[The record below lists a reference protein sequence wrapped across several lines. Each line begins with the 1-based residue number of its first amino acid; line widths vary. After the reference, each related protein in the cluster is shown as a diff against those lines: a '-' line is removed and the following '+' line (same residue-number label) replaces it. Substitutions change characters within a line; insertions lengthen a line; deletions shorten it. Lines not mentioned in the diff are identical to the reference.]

1 MNILENLKSAM
12 SNILSNKLRTLLTT
26 LGIIIGIT
34 AVIVIVSIGK
44 GFENDMN
51 EIFSGFDSSEIS
63 LSTSY
68 DEVIKKGDEL
78 NMDDLN
84 VIEKIPNVEYANP
97 DKFGYAYFSSVESK
111 GKSSFTVDLITEN
124 MQKTESLKI
133 KEGRLFTQDDMD
145 TNARVILINEEAQER
160 LFNNKKLIGKT
171 IQLELELDRNNNAM
185 IMGGFGSF
193 DDTPK
198 ERITENFLVVGILK
212 NKPTDTGF
220 YDIKAYIPINTYF
233 DVLGNEERTLSNI
246 SIKIKDMNI
255 YEKTKETILQR
266 VSRTHRNYPEKYN
279 IFASIEMLKQMQST
293 IQIFTTFISFV
304 AGIALL
310 VGGIGVMNIMLVT
323 VTERTREIGIRK
335 ALGATRKMILQQFLI
350 EAISVSLLGGGL
362 GVLFGYIGSRIAGI
376 VLKAIN
382 NPIVPDVSVSVV
394 IGSVL
399 ISCFIGI
406 VFGVYP
412 ASKAS
417 KLDPIEALRYE

>member
-12 SNILSNKLRTLLTT
+12 SSILSNKLRTLLTT

-78 NMDDLN
+78 NMDDLK

-111 GKSSFTVDLITEN
+111 GKSSFNVDLITEN
-124 MQKTESLKI
+124 MQRTESLKI

-185 IMGGFGSF
+185 IIGGFDRL

-198 ERITENFLVVGILK
+198 ETITENFLVVGILK

-220 YDIKAYIPINTYF
+220 YDIKTYIPINTYF
-233 DVLGNEERTLSNI
+233 DVLGNKERTLSNI

-335 ALGATRKMILQQFLI
+335 AIGATRKMILQQFLI

-362 GVLFGYIGSRIAGI
+362 GVLFGYIGSHIAGI

-382 NPIVPDVSVSVV
+382 NPIVPDVSASVV